1 MPRLRRGKKKLI
13 KFKTWQTMP
22 KDRGNVI
29 SEEREKCV
37 CFGDRSV
44 GEMDA
49 EGQMTSAKQLL

>member
-1 MPRLRRGKKKLI
+1 MI
-13 KFKTWQTMP
+13 KFKTWQIMP

-29 SEEREKCV
+29 SEEREKRV